1 MTWEEY
7 YDKFYDWATSTQIK
21 KLSQISTF
29 GASNEVWE
37 VAENLFDG
45 KAASRLIK
53 KAIINDVH
61 FTGEEIEQMLYYVDI
76 EVVNRAIQTAK
87 LPLTED
93 QFYALDGLVD
103 ADILSN
109 AAKKSGLSLEVD
121 AFTVEPVQQET
132 PSERKKRH
140 RKEFWDGAAQV
151 MMLDIFIDDFF
162 GNGKKK

>member
-29 GASNEVWE
+29 GASSEVWE

-53 KAIINDVH
+53 KTIINDVH

-87 LPLTED
+87 LPLTEG
-93 QFYALDGLVD
+93 QLYTLDGLVD
-103 ADILSN
+103 ADFLSN
-109 AAKKSGLSLEVD
+109 AAKKSGVSLEPD
-121 AFTVEPVQQET
+121 TFTIEPVQQET
-132 PSERKKRH
+132 PSERRKH
-140 RKEFWDGAAQV
+140 QRKEFWDGAAQT
-151 MMLDIFIDDFF
+151 MMIDLFIDDLF
-162 GNGKKK
+162 GKKK